1 MSILLNRTALLL
13 VVGGILVASIGC
25 TRSSGVFTVVPAPV
39 PVVVRA
45 EADNA
50 PQEPPKKDEPT
61 KDSEGFRFPEDRGGQ
76 LLGKVLLPSE
86 KTSSPPD
93 SVTTGPRR
101 LPGSPSL
108 EQPSVPL
115 TPSRLDVPRLPS
127 VRKESSP
134 RLRPLPD
141 EAPLSTFRTDPQ
153 PPQTQ
158 VLPAGERA
166 RVSGPDPIQPV
177 VLPVLAQPLPERA
190 SLDDPGAEFS
200 AATVQSATVPFRSTP
215 APFVRQNLPDP
226 FENRDTVRL
235 RSTPD
240 EHPDPQTA
248 APKGPGR

>member
-1 MSILLNRTALLL
+1 MNIVLRRSALLL
-13 VVGGILVASIGC
+13 VGGVLVVSIGC
-25 TRSSGVFTVVPAPV
+25 TRSSAVFSAVPAPV
-39 PVVVRA
+39 TVAVRTQ
-45 EADNA
+45 ADDA
-50 PQEPPKKDEPT
+50 AAEPPKKDEPA
-61 KDSEGFRFPEDRGGQ
+61 KDSDGFRFPEDRGGQ

-93 SVTTGPRR
+93 AVTPGPRR
-101 LPGSPSL
+101 IAGSPTL
-108 EQPSVPL
+108 ELPSVPL

-127 VRKESSP
+127 VKKESLP

-141 EAPLSTFRTDPQ
+141 EAPLSTFSTDPQ

-158 VLPAGERA
+158 VLPAGERT
-166 RVSGPDPIQPV
+166 RVPGPDPNQPAALPVFAQPV
-177 VLPVLAQPLPERA
+177 PERA

-200 AATVQSATVPFRSTP
+200 ATIVQSATVPFRSTT